1 MSFGPDEDGL
11 DWNVTGN
18 GWTWP
23 IDRAE
28 LRLHGLDGLVWNNV
42 RVFTGPQGSLDGD
55 ARIIARAPG
64 FLDVFTTWSLFPHER
79 LTVAASFPKG
89 VLQQPSRLQ
98 VAAHWAGDN
107 LAVFPSVLGVV
118 AIGFYVGWL
127 FLYGVARPPAVIVP
141 QFAPPS
147 GFSPAMVGYLENK
160 GLSDR
165 DFSAGIVGLAVARH
179 LKLIHGDGTYWQV
192 RQAGGQPVTDLESRF
207 EDALFLADD
216 ELSISAPNRNRVV
229 IARSVLDNFVRGAV
243 MPALLYK
250 EPRNVRPART
260 IKGGPGARPL
270 GYCRDRLAVAVA
282 GGYSAPTG
290 AAPGSSSPCASPPR
304 RPSPARATAAG

>member
-1 MSFGPDEDGL
+1 M
-11 DWNVTGN
+11 
-18 GWTWP
+18 
-23 IDRAE
+23 
-28 LRLHGLDGLVWNNV
+28 
-42 RVFTGPQGSLDGD
+42 
-55 ARIIARAPG
+55 
-64 FLDVFTTWSLFPHER
+64 
-79 LTVAASFPKG
+79 
-89 VLQQPSRLQ
+89 LQQPSRLQ

-216 ELSISAPNRNRVV
+216 ELSISATNRNRVV
-229 IARSVLDNFVRGAV
+229 IARSALDNFVRGAV

-282 GGYSAPTG
+282 GVIRRLPER
-290 AAPGSSSPCASPPR
+290 PLVPR
-304 RPSPARATAAG
+304 RPVPRRHGGPRQGELLLPADGADDRRLEAPQRDRGSQVLPWRRGGRSAARVEPARLHPGAL

>member
-1 MSFGPDEDGL
+1 M
-11 DWNVTGN
+11 
-18 GWTWP
+18 
-23 IDRAE
+23 
-28 LRLHGLDGLVWNNV
+28 
-42 RVFTGPQGSLDGD
+42 
-55 ARIIARAPG
+55 
-64 FLDVFTTWSLFPHER
+64 
-79 LTVAASFPKG
+79 
-89 VLQQPSRLQ
+89 LQQPSRLQ

-304 RPSPARATAAG
+304 RPSPGRATAAG

>member
-1 MSFGPDEDGL
+1 M
-11 DWNVTGN
+11 
-18 GWTWP
+18 
-23 IDRAE
+23 
-28 LRLHGLDGLVWNNV
+28 
-42 RVFTGPQGSLDGD
+42 
-55 ARIIARAPG
+55 
-64 FLDVFTTWSLFPHER
+64 
-79 LTVAASFPKG
+79 
-89 VLQQPSRLQ
+89 LQQPSRLQ

-229 IARSVLDNFVRGAV
+229 IARAALENFVRGAV

-290 AAPGSSSPCASPPR
+290 AAPSSSSPCASPPR
-304 RPSPARATAAG
+304 RPSPGRATAAG